1 VVKQR
6 DPHCPTLERDREV
19 SYMRKLILVGLL
31 ALSSLWSQD
40 RPELNGVWRL
50 DTAHSTFS
58 ETRLKSQTLT
68 IKQEDESIKIDDTAT
83 EESGKD
89 RKLEYECNTNGKECS
104 LKVNGQPL
112 KVSAYYNGAVL
123 VLIEQRKGND
133 LTTRKRMKT
142 SEDGNT
148 LTIEIANL
156 ARPGQKPDSLVYTK
170 GAPAK

>member
-1 VVKQR
+1 
-6 DPHCPTLERDREV
+6 
-19 SYMRKLILVGLL
+19 MRKLLLVGSL
-31 ALSSLWSQD
+31 ALSGIWAQD

-50 DTAHSTFS
+50 DTAHSTLS
-58 ETRLKSQTLT
+58 ESRLKSQTLT

-83 EESGKD
+83 EENGKD
-89 RKLEYECNTNGKECS
+89 RKLQYECNTNGNECS
-104 LKVNGQPL
+104 LKVNGQPF

-142 SEDGNT
+142 SEDGKT

-156 ARPGQKPDSLVYTK
+156 GRPGQKPDSLVYTK
-170 GAPAK
+170 SDAAK